1 MSQDGFGRA
10 WVMKMSKIQNELD
23 TLKSYGATMNVDA
36 IIDNFNMK
44 DIKEYITYLQKENAR
59 KGSQIYDLI
68 VENTKM
74 QVKLDSKK
82 R

>member
-1 MSQDGFGRA
+1 
-10 WVMKMSKIQNELD
+10 MSKIQNELD
-23 TLKSYGATMNVDA
+23 NLKSYGATMNVDA

-44 DIKEYITYLQKENAR
+44 DVKEYITYLQKENAR
-59 KGSQIYDLI
+59 KGSQMYDLI

-74 QVKLDSKK
+74 QVELESKK

>member
-1 MSQDGFGRA
+1 
-10 WVMKMSKIQNELD
+10 MSKIQRELD
-23 TLKSYGATMNVDA
+23 TLKSYGATINVDT

-44 DIKEYITYLQKENAR
+44 DVKEYITYLQKENAR
-59 KGSQIYDLI
+59 KGAQIYDLI

-74 QVKLDSKK
+74 QIKLELKK